1 MADINEIKLR
11 IQQLYQDNPNIH
23 IDVSMN
29 RPRIN
34 IVNQEATIKGI
45 YKNVFLIETQ
55 GQRQTLLYS
64 DILIKRVRIAEL

>member
-1 MADINEIKLR
+1 MAAINEIKLR

-45 YKNVFLIETQ
+45 YKNVFLIETH